1 MLRFVLREAGKT
13 ALGLLGALLLAAA
26 ISALGHPMAR
36 DGTLSFLLAWGHTLN
51 SFLRADFGSSTI
63 TGGAVLGELAAHL
76 PLTLSLVAEGLVVA
90 LLVGAPVG
98 ILFGAGPARRT
109 AAPLVQIA
117 SAAPIF
123 CAGLALAYVAA
134 NQLHWP
140 VHLAGGA
147 RTDLPLFPA
156 NIAALQTIALPV
168 LTVGLSGAAATQLAI
183 RRAAAE
189 SANQPW
195 RPQLQRM
202 GLSDWEIERIYG
214 APEIGA
220 GLLAGL
226 GEVVLA
232 LLSAAA
238 VAEWVFNYAGAAD
251 LFVRSVALHD
261 WAVVA
266 SILLVFASLT
276 MVADLIGR
284 CAARGLCD
292 PGSAP

>member
-26 ISALGHPMAR
+26 ISALGHAR
-36 DGTLSFLLAWGHTLN
+36 ASDGTPSFLLAWGQTLN
-51 SFLRADFGSSTI
+51 SFLRGDFGSSAI
-63 TGGAVLGELAAHL
+63 TDGTALGELAAHL
-76 PLTLSLVAEGLVVA
+76 PLTLVLVAEGLVVA
-90 LLVGAPVG
+90 LLVGVPVG
-98 ILFGAGPARRT
+98 ILFAGPARRT

-134 NQLHWP
+134 NLLHWP

-147 RTDLPLFPA
+147 RASFPLFSA
-156 NIAALQTIALPV
+156 SFAALQTAALPV
-168 LTVGLSGAAATQLAI
+168 LTVGLAGAAATQLAI

-189 SANQPW
+189 SAIQPW
-195 RPQLQRM
+195 RPHLQRM
-202 GLSDWEIERIYG
+202 GLSGWDIERTYG
-214 APEIGA
+214 VPEIGA

-238 VAEWVFNYAGAAD
+238 VAEWVFNYSGAAD

-276 MVADLIGR
+276 MVADFIGR
-284 CAARGLCD
+284 CAARALCD